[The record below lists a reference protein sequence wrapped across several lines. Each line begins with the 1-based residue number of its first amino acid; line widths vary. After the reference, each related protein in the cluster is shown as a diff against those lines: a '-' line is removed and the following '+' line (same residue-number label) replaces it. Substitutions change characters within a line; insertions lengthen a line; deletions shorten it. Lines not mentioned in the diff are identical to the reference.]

1 MEDVMV
7 APRDGS
13 SAETESAS
21 RRRVLGAALAAG
33 VGALLGA
40 RRGAPEAAAKHKRK
54 KARCAGCP
62 RTCSL
67 VFTQAGGG
75 NICGNAANSASNSCV
90 PSTSSSQCLAID
102 ANFPQCI
109 TSGEILHTGEKT
121 SLACETSPGQCR
133 AVLACVT

>member
-1 MEDVMV
+1 MA

-13 SAETESAS
+13 SSETGSSS
-21 RRRVLGAALAAG
+21 RRRALSAALGTG

-40 RRGAPEAAAKHKRK
+40 RRSAPEAAAKHKRK
-54 KARCAGCP
+54 KERCTGCP
-62 RTCSL
+62 RTCSV

-75 NICGNAANSASNSCV
+75 KICGNAASSASNSCV
-90 PSTSSSQCLAID
+90 PCTTSSQCLAID

-109 TSGEILHTGEKT
+109 TSGEILRTGQKT
-121 SLACETSPGQCR
+121 SLACATSPGQCR